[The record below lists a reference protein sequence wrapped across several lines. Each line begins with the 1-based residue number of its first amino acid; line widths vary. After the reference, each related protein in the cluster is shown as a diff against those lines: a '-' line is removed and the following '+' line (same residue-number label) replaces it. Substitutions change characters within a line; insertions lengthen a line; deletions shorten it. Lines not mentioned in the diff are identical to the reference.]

1 MLDSVLHIGTL
12 LVYLVPVADHVSLVM
27 ATCCAVAWM
36 FTELVVQLSNTNG
49 VKQQLWGLQ
58 LSCRAPPGAVIT
70 AAPAADSSSSSSSSS
85 SSGGEVLG
93 KLTSYANLEKSGH
106 FGLGYIRCRK
116 GGVQVG
122 SELPAAVVEINN
134 NMVCYFVIK
143 EGRCRKGGV

>member
-70 AAPAADSSSSSSSSS
+70 AAPAADAAADSSS

-93 KLTSYANLEKSGH
+93 KLTSYANLEKCGH

-122 SELPAAVVEINN
+122 SELPAAVVEVNN
-134 NMVCYFVIK
+134 DIDVQ
-143 EGRCRKGGV
+143 EGRCVI

>member
-1 MLDSVLHIGTL
+1 VNAL
-12 LVYLVPVADHVSLVM
+12 L
-27 ATCCAVAWM
+27 
-36 FTELVVQLSNTNG
+36 QLSNTNG

-85 SSGGEVLG
+85 GEVLG

-116 GGVQVG
+116 GGVQVR
-122 SELPAAVVEINN
+122 
-134 NMVCYFVIK
+134 YFVSV
-143 EGRCRKGGV
+143 CHL

>member
-1 MLDSVLHIGTL
+1 MCPHFD
-12 LVYLVPVADHVSLVM
+12 
-27 ATCCAVAWM
+27 
-36 FTELVVQLSNTNG
+36 VQLSNTNG

-70 AAPAADSSSSSSSSS
+70 AAPAADSSS

-122 SELPAAVVEINN
+122 SELSAAVVEINN
-134 NMVCYFVIK
+134 SMACYCVIK
-143 EGRCRKGGV
+143 EERCRKGGV